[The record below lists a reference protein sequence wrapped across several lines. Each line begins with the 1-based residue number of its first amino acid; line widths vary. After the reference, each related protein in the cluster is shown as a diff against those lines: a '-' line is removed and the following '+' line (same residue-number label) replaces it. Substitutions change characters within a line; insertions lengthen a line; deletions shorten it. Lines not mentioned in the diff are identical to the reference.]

1 MMGAHVGY
9 SPAHITAFF
18 AIHPG
23 STPARTGST
32 GAGLCLEGGVSTS
45 VTVEPS
51 EKMALTMF
59 ANGSP
64 LESPTCLSLFRH
76 LTSGERPMSVTAWQE
91 SIFPVN
97 YGYGLSAASALSL
110 GLALNRAMELGLTR
124 EQVGV
129 HAHLAE
135 VENMTG
141 LGDVSAELA
150 GGLELRDRPGA
161 PGFGRAVR
169 LDTGEGV
176 AVISAPVRPFPTR
189 TMITEKGYVERIN
202 RYGRDALAAF
212 SARVNLEDLMLI
224 SRRFW
229 EAIGLANDEMMGIV
243 RQFENAGVQ
252 SPSAKKGLVFGIVPL
267 DEVPRVA
274 AALTGTTKPG
284 VEDLPTRLRDRR
296 SGRTLLISRISRDG
310 AS

>member
-1 MMGAHVGY
+1 MVKHAGY

-18 AIHPG
+18 AIHQG
-23 STPARTGST
+23 SSPAKTGST

-45 VTVEPS
+45 ITAKPS
-51 EKMALTMF
+51 ESMALTIF

-64 LESPTCLSLFRH
+64 IDSATCASLFRR
-76 LTSGERPMSVTAWQE
+76 LTWGGPPTSVIARQE

-110 GLALNRAMELGLTR
+110 GFALNRALGLGLTR
-124 EQVGV
+124 DQVGV

-141 LGDVSAELA
+141 LGDVLAELV
-150 GGLELRDRPGA
+150 GGLELRDKPGA

-169 LDTGEGV
+169 LETCEGM
-176 AVISAPVRPFPTR
+176 AVISTPVRPFPTR
-189 TMITEKGYVERIN
+189 TMITEEGHVQRIN
-202 RYGRDALAAF
+202 RHGREALSAF
-212 SARVNLEDLMLI
+212 SAGMSLENLMII

-229 EAIGLANDEMMGIV
+229 EGVGLMTDEMVGIV
-243 RQFENAGVQ
+243 RQFEKAGVH
-252 SPSAKKGLVFGIVPL
+252 SPSAKKGLVFGVVPL
-267 DEVPRVA
+267 DELPRVVSA
-274 AALTGTTKPG
+274 IVDPTKP
-284 VEDLPTRLRDRR
+284 VLEDLPARLMDKR
-296 SGRTLLISRISRDG
+296 SGRTLLVSKIAKEG